1 MSCWVSL
8 GASGS
13 TKWCPGTPKAHPGTS
28 KYNCQ
33 ASEEV
38 SQVAKMEP
46 RIYQIVN
53 QLLARWRGVNNWIY
67 FAPSRLG
74 QRTVR
79 FKGKKSQARKK
90 IKEAFRL
97 TVCSSFKQRV
107 GLWPWLLV
115 CQPTPGN
122 GNDWPSRFARPAFNA
137 FEHRGLCSNRWSHS
151 NHMCM
156 ARFPRFANILPLD
169 FLQPC
174 ALLSRQLH
182 TRPSKE
188 LKVTVCA
195 TSF

>member
-1 MSCWVSL
+1 MPPVGNAELWLRRRGPADFSALPTGGMQACVCMCICAFFL
-8 GASGS
+8 L
-13 TKWCPGTPKAHPGTS
+13 HHS
-28 KYNCQ
+28 KG
-33 ASEEV
+33 E
-38 SQVAKMEP
+38 
-46 RIYQIVN
+46 
-53 QLLARWRGVNNWIY
+53 
-67 FAPSRLG
+67 
-74 QRTVR
+74 RTVR
-79 FKGKKSQARKK
+79 FKGKKSQARRK